1 MATAVKKNSNSKD
14 ANKLEYI
21 KIVNKRKHNK
31 TWAAAMKTQ
40 GCLIINDPKFLN

>member
-1 MATAVKKNSNSKD
+1 MATAVKKNTITKETSKI
-14 ANKLEYI
+14 EYI
-21 KIVNKRKHNK
+21 KMVNKRKHNK